1 MSLFGVV
8 MAACAIPPG
17 RSATRPLGHA
27 RRYAE
32 AAMDG
37 VGTRRRNRQY
47 TSRGSCG
54 RSGSTRCGCGGR
66 RTHGRI
72 RRATVGAKRSKQR
85 FRRGHPRKATSRTRL
100 SGALCSTARRAVKMK
115 TSTRTMATIQR
126 TTPIPTPPR
135 SYSAVAKKKASV
147 KLWSKEQFPEGT
159 DGASNFTLANIQA
172 GALLGLDL
180 CPSGLGFESF
190 LALPFTKRFETRVLP
205 LQLRH
210 GNAHAQTGAIALAKS
225 GSISSHSMIKED
237 HSHQA
242 HSGTAWWAA

>member
-1 MSLFGVV
+1 MVRGWRERLARHETASGDVSLRCRHGGR
-8 MAACAIPPG
+8 IPPG

-37 VGTRRRNRQY
+37 VGIHRRNRQY

-126 TTPIPTPPR
+126 ISGRHRSRRPR

-159 DGASNFTLANIQA
+159 DGASNFTLVNIQA
-172 GALLGLDL
+172 GALL
-180 CPSGLGFESF
+180 
-190 LALPFTKRFETRVLP
+190 
-205 LQLRH
+205 
-210 GNAHAQTGAIALAKS
+210 
-225 GSISSHSMIKED
+225 
-237 HSHQA
+237 
-242 HSGTAWWAA
+242 